1 MVRTP
6 KYYADTLKD
15 SLVMEDE
22 AEEPGMVQQS
32 IYISLLSMVR
42 TPKYYADT
50 LKDPLVMEDETC
62 ARIMEA
68 ADEYFRLRY
77 SRFHC
82 AIWQQNFLISFNF
95 FEK

>member
-50 LKDPLVMEDETC
+50 LKDPLEMEDE
-62 ARIMEA
+62 AEEPGMV
-68 ADEYFRLRY
+68 
-77 SRFHC
+77 
-82 AIWQQNFLISFNF
+82 QQSIYRSCLWSGPPSTTRTH
-95 FEK
+95 